1 MPVSD
6 TTKALEFARRRARA
20 GLWIGPGFLLIAA
33 SLASVVA
40 LIVAPESRN
49 FGRGVMVVV
58 VATSALLHLG
68 CFYEFVI
75 VVRFLGHRPLPRAVL
90 LLVGYWTL
98 LAGILVVSAVAN

>member
-40 LIVAPESRN
+40 L
-49 FGRGVMVVV
+49 
-58 VATSALLHLG
+58 
-68 CFYEFVI
+68 FVI